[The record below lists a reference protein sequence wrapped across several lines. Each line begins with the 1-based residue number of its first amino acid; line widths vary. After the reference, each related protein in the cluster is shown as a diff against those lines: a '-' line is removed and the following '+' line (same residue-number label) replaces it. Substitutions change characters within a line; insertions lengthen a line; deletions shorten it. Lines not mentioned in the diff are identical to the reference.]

1 MCISGRSVG
10 NVRGDITAAAV
21 FGDLAAEKAAA
32 YIRTV
37 DDYDITTLPIIQEKI
52 HLYQHLMRVEPGANW
67 KEANTTL
74 QKIMEEYVGTKVRS
88 ESLLT
93 AGRKYICDLRGYAE
107 EKLQADNSHELM
119 RCLEVL
125 DLLDLAEACAVSA
138 LERKESRGA
147 YHRRSDYPF
156 TNPLLNNKF
165 QTITLSEQGLTTEFR
180 NRIK

>member
-1 MCISGRSVG
+1 
-10 NVRGDITAAAV
+10 
-21 FGDLAAEKAAA
+21 
-32 YIRTV
+32 
-37 DDYDITTLPIIQEKI
+37 
-52 HLYQHLMRVEPGANW
+52 MRVEPGANW

-125 DLLDLAEACAVSA
+125 ASIYFCGKTKYQ
-138 LERKESRGA
+138 RQYQRYQK
-147 YHRRSDYPF
+147 
-156 TNPLLNNKF
+156 
-165 QTITLSEQGLTTEFR
+165 
-180 NRIK
+180 

>member
-1 MCISGRSVG
+1 M
-10 NVRGDITAAAV
+10 

-93 AGRKYICDLRGYAE
+93 AGRKYICDLCGYAE